1 MARRVLLAI
10 AVTGLLSLVA
20 FASPIPADL
29 LGAWYNVDLESGGL
43 GQLTITP
50 NEDGGLQVW
59 GYGVCDPSYCEWGA
73 ADLYFLDY
81 LGATDADVGLAIWDL
96 EGQTIVLRMEFAGE
110 LMVAEL
116 FYLYEGGTFS
126 GMTEIATLR
135 HAI

>member
-1 MARRVLLAI
+1 MVRRAVLAVVLA
-10 AVTGLLSLVA
+10 GLLPLLA
-20 FASPIPADL
+20 FASPFPADL

-43 GQLTITP
+43 GQVTITP
-50 NEDGGLQVW
+50 NDVGGLQVW

-81 LGATDADVGLAIWDL
+81 PGAMDADVAIAIWQL
-96 EGQTIVLRMEFAGE
+96 AGQTIVLRMEFAGE
-110 LMVAEL
+110 LMVAEM
-116 FYLYEGGTFS
+116 FYLHKDESFS